1 MKILVLNAGSSSQK
15 SSLYYIPDDS
25 RSQDVITL
33 LWSGSI
39 DFSQQQGS
47 AKLKVESNGIVF
59 EDDQETE
66 DRLVAMEGLFNTLCE
81 GDTAVLASWE
91 EIDFVGHRVVH
102 GGSQYQQPTW
112 VTEEVKSAIAQL
124 ISLAP
129 SHNPAN
135 LQGIEM
141 MEKLLP
147 QARQVAVFDTAF
159 HSQIPTASAIYP
171 LPYQWYE
178 EGIQRY
184 GFHGISHEYCAQ
196 KTAQLLDQPL
206 DKLKLVTCHLGNGAS
221 LAAVQNGHSIDTTMG
236 FTPLEGLM
244 MGTRCGSIDP
254 GLIIYLLREKG
265 FSADELDTT
274 LNKESG
280 LKGLS
285 GISGDMRTV
294 TEAMAENHRAQL
306 AFETYIHHLCRQI
319 GAMVASLQ
327 GLDVLVFTA
336 GVGENSAIVRQETC
350 QRLGYLGV
358 EIDPEKN
365 QKRPQNEDI
374 ATANSAVRVVVL
386 HTNEDS
392 AIAQTVCQLAQGK
405 NV

>member
-15 SSLYYIPDDS
+15 SSLYYIPNDE

-39 DFSQQQGS
+39 DFSQQQGV
-47 AKLKVESNGIVF
+47 AKLKVESNGVVW
-59 EDDQETE
+59 EDKQETE
-66 DRLVAMEGLFNTLCE
+66 DRLVAMETLFNTLCE
-81 GDTAVLASWE
+81 GDTAVLASWQE
-91 EIDFVGHRVVH
+91 VDYIGHRVVH

-112 VTEEVKSAIAQL
+112 VTEAVKSAIAQL

-129 SHNPAN
+129 NHNPAN

-147 QARQVAVFDTAF
+147 KAEQVAVFDTAF
-159 HSQIPTASAIYP
+159 HSQIPTESAIYP

-178 EGIQRY
+178 EGIRRY
-184 GFHGISHEYCAQ
+184 GFHGISHEYCAR
-196 KTAQLLDQPL
+196 KTAQLLNSPL
-206 DKLKLVTCHLGNGAS
+206 EKLKLVTCHLGNGAS
-221 LAAVQNGHSIDTTMG
+221 LAAIKDGHSIDTTMG

-254 GLIIYLLREKG
+254 GIIVHLLREKG
-265 FSADELDTT
+265 FNADEIDQT

-285 GISGDMRTV
+285 GVSGDMRTV
-294 TEAMAENHRAQL
+294 TEAMGDNHRAQL
-306 AFETYIHHLCRQI
+306 AFATYIHHLCRQI

-336 GVGENSAIVRQETC
+336 GVGENSAIVRQEAC

-365 QKRPQNEDI
+365 QNSPKNEDI
-374 ATANSAVRVVVL
+374 ATSESSVRVFVL
-386 HTNEDS
+386 HTDEDR
-392 AIAQTVCQLAQGK
+392 AIAQTVWQLAQAK
-405 NV
+405 SY